1 MKISNRPLLI
11 CLLLSLLAYRH
22 ASAQVKTNTDVL
34 EKASQTT
41 AQKETARYNQLQTL
55 ARQKGWPTSLKGK
68 KGRIAIL
75 RDVNAQGIP
84 IYITTLDNI
93 ISAATIRTN
102 LLWPGGSTGLSLN
115 GSSTSVKGKIAIW
128 DEAKPLPTHV
138 ELTGRVTQKDNASS
152 VSDHSTHVAGTMIAS
167 GVNPLAKGM
176 SFGQQQLLAYDWNND
191 NSEML
196 AAASQL
202 LVSNHSYG
210 VVAGWSY
217 NSDNG
222 HWEFYGDPGDTADY
236 KFGYY
241 DPDSQMWDSIAYNA
255 PNYLIMKAAGN
266 NRGETGPAV
275 GQAYYR
281 YNSSGIMAYAG
292 LRPSGI
298 SSNDAYDCIATSA
311 GAKNILTV
319 GAVNPIPGGYSS
331 TSDVVMSDFS
341 SWGPTDDGRIKPDV
355 VANGVNVLS
364 CIGTS
369 NTAYD
374 TYSGTSMATPSVTG
388 SLLLLQE
395 YYAKLH
401 SGSFMRSATL
411 KGLAIHTADEAGIA
425 DGPDYTF
432 GWGLVDMQKAAS
444 VITSDTSKK
453 RDQAIYE
460 NTLTNSTADTYTL
473 HVVASGNGSLTAT
486 ICWTDPPGSVST
498 TNLLNNTSK
507 KLINDLDIRITD
519 GSSTWYPYV
528 LDPTHPWNAAT
539 TGDDAINNVEKI
551 VIKNVTPGKTYTITV
566 SHKGTLARGSQAY
579 SLLVSGIGGSSYCT
593 SAPTSS
599 TGTRIDKVSFG
610 DIQNTTAS
618 GCTTYRDYTSL
629 STGIQPGRQIPIS
642 VTLSSCDASANA
654 RVIKVFIDYNHD
666 GTFGTDELAAVSDV
680 LSGGST
686 TWSGA
691 ITASSSLTP
700 GTYGIMRIIA
710 QETTDTAAVK
720 ACGSYTAGETEDYT
734 VKFTAPTDNTGV
746 TAIVAPIGD
755 VCSADSQLVTVS
767 IKNYGSADQSQVG
780 ITTVISADGSTVATL
795 NAVYPE
801 TIPAGS
807 SVTYTYQ
814 SGFNM
819 VAGKTYTIT
828 SYTTLATDQLHSDD
842 TATAAVSVN
851 AAAATT
857 GQAEICGT
865 DKAYLKA
872 TSAGSSDIAFW
883 YDNASAT
890 TPIATGA
897 DTSTTVIPSDK
908 TYYLQLNGSGKVGPS
923 TKLAYASGGYNVFSG
938 NFVNFTNNV
947 PVTIENARLYI
958 GYPGKLTFIVADIT
972 NLDTASGSYSYTAI
986 SSTTIDAYATN
997 PNPQAGSVTGNPS
1010 SDTGAIFH
1018 LGLSVPTAGSH
1029 SIIIVSDGNAS
1040 IFRNNGITS
1049 QPYPFTIPGIF
1060 SITGNSALSTTNS
1073 SLYQQ
1078 YYYFFYDMLIRTA
1091 GCPTARTAVVA
1102 STSTAPIISL
1112 NGNVLTST
1120 SAAKYQWYINDSL
1133 LSGHTSQTDTAN
1145 VTGIYTVV
1153 ATDAFGCSQT
1163 SNAVSYNQGK
1173 GAIYL
1178 STHPNPSNGVF
1189 LVNFITGKAANIDLS
1204 LYNVLGQ
1211 QVYHRYVGNTAGV
1224 YSYLVNAPYLAAGI
1238 YMLKVQVGKDS
1249 YTDKVLIAR

>member
-1 MKISNRPLLI
+1 MNISRFLLVS
-11 CLLLSLLAYRH
+11 LLLSLLAISQ
-22 ASAQVKTNTDVL
+22 ASAQLKTNADVL
-34 EKASQTT
+34 ERASQLT

-55 ARQKGWPTSLKGK
+55 ARQKGWPISLRGK

-75 RDVNAQGIP
+75 REVNAQGIP
-84 IYITTLDNI
+84 IYFTTLDNV

-102 LLWPGGSTGLSLN
+102 LLWPGGSTGLALN
-115 GSSTSVKGKIAIW
+115 GSSSTVKGKIAIW

-138 ELTGRVTQKDNASS
+138 ELTGRVTQKDNPGS
-152 VSDHSTHVAGTMIAS
+152 VSDHSTHVAGTMIAA

-176 SFGQQQLLAYDWNND
+176 AYGQQQLLAYDWNND

-196 AAASQL
+196 AAAPQL

-210 VVAGWSY
+210 VVAGWNY
-217 NSDNG
+217 NSGNN

-241 DPDSQMWDSIAYNA
+241 DEDSQMWDSIAYNA
-255 PNYLIMKAAGN
+255 PNYLILKAAGN

-275 GQAYYR
+275 GQPYYR
-281 YNSSGIMAYAG
+281 YDNNGNMVYAG
-292 LRPSGI
+292 LRPTGI
-298 SSNDAYDCIATSA
+298 SSNDAYDDIATSA

-331 TSDVVMSDFS
+331 PSDVVMSDFS

-425 DGPDYTF
+425 DGPDYSY
-432 GWGLVDMQKAAS
+432 GWGLVDVQKAAG

-460 NTLTNSTADTYTL
+460 NTLTNSTADSYTL
-473 HVVASGNGSLTAT
+473 DVVASGNGPLIAT
-486 ICWTDPPGSVST
+486 ISWTDPPGAVST
-498 TNLLNNTSK
+498 TNLLNNPAK

-519 GSSTWYPYV
+519 GTTTWYPYV
-528 LDPTHPWNAAT
+528 LDPSHPWNGAT
-539 TGDDAINNVEKI
+539 TGDDATNNVEKI
-551 VIKNVTPGKTYTITV
+551 VIKNVIPGHTYTIKV

-579 SLLVSGIGGSSYCT
+579 SLLLSGIGGSSYCT

-610 DIQNTTAS
+610 DIQNTTAA
-618 GCTTYRDYTSL
+618 GCTTYRDYTNL
-629 STGIQPGRQIPIS
+629 GTGIQPGQQIPIS
-642 VTLSSCDASANA
+642 VTLSSCDASTNA

-666 GTFGTDELAAVSDV
+666 GIFSNNELAAVSDV
-680 LSGGST
+680 LGGGAT

-691 ITASSSLTP
+691 ITASADLTP
-700 GTYGIMRIIA
+700 GSYGIMRIVA

-720 ACGSYTAGETEDYT
+720 SCGSYTAGETEDYT
-734 VKFTAPTDNTGV
+734 VRFLAPVNNTGV
-746 TAIVAPIGD
+746 TAIVAPIGA
-755 VCSADSQLVTVS
+755 VCSADFQLVTVT
-767 IKNYGSADQSQVG
+767 IKNFGSANQSQVG
-780 ITTVISADGSTVATL
+780 VTTVISTDGNTVATL
-795 NAVYPE
+795 NAVYPQ
-801 TIPAGS
+801 TIPASG

-814 SGFNM
+814 SGFTM
-819 VAGKTYTIT
+819 IAGKTYTIT
-828 SYTTLATDQLHSDD
+828 SYTTLTTDQLHNDD
-842 TATAAVSVN
+842 TTTATVSVN
-851 AAAATT
+851 AAVTAT
-857 GQAEICGT
+857 GQAEICGA
-865 DKAYLKA
+865 DKTYLKA
-872 TSAGSSDIAFW
+872 TTGAGDIAFW
-883 YDNASAT
+883 YDNATAT
-890 TPIATGA
+890 TPFTTSA
-897 DTSTTVIPSDK
+897 DTSTTDIPSNK
-908 TYYLQLNGSGKVGPS
+908 TYYLQLNGSGKVGPT
-923 TKLAYASGGYNVFSG
+923 TKEAYASGGYNVFSG
-938 NFVNFTNNV
+938 NFVNFTNDV

-958 GYPGKLTFIVADIT
+958 GYPGKITFIVADIT
-972 NLDTASGSYSYTAI
+972 NLDTTSGSYSYTAI

-997 PNPQAGSVTGNPS
+997 PNPQAGSITGNPS
-1010 SDTGAIFH
+1010 SDTGAVFH
-1018 LGLSVPTAGSH
+1018 LGLSVPTAGKH
-1029 SIIIVSDGNAS
+1029 SLIISSDGNAS

-1049 QPYPFTIPGIF
+1049 QPYPFTLPGIF

-1078 YYYFFYDMLIRTA
+1078 YYYFFYDMQVRTA
-1091 GCPTARTAVVA
+1091 NCPSARTAITA
-1102 STSTAPIISL
+1102 SAAPAPVISI
-1112 NGNVLTST
+1112 NGNILTST
-1120 SAAKYQWYINDSL
+1120 QAATYQWYINDSL
-1133 LSGHTSQTDTAN
+1133 MKGHTSQTDTAN
-1145 VTGIYTVV
+1145 VTGVYTVV

-1163 SNAVSYNQGK
+1163 SNAISYNAGK

-1178 STHPNPSNGVF
+1178 SSHPNPSKGSF
-1189 LVNFITGKAANIDLS
+1189 EVNFITGKAGNVDLF

-1211 QVYHRYVGNTAGV
+1211 EVYHQYLGNTAGV
-1224 YSYLVNAPYLAAGI
+1224 YSYQVNVPGLAAGI
-1238 YMLKVQVGKDS
+1238 YLLKIQVGKDA
-1249 YTDKVLIAR
+1249 YTDKILIAR

>member
-1 MKISNRPLLI
+1 MNTKFLLL
-11 CLLLSLLAYRH
+11 CFLLSLFAFSR
-22 ASAQVKTNTDVL
+22 AGAQEKTNTDVL
-34 EKASQTT
+34 ERASRTT
-41 AQKETARYNQLQTL
+41 AQKESARYTQLQTL

-75 RDVNAQGIP
+75 RDVNDQGIP

-93 ISAATIRTN
+93 ISAATIRTS

-138 ELTGRVTQKDNASS
+138 ELTGRVTQKDNATS

-176 SFGQQQLLAYDWNND
+176 SYGQQLLLAYDWNND

-210 VVAGWSY
+210 VVAGWNY
-217 NSDNG
+217 NSGNG

-241 DPDSQMWDSIAYNA
+241 DSDSQMWDSIAYNA
-255 PNYLIMKAAGN
+255 PNYLILKAAGN

-281 YNSSGIMAYAG
+281 YNSSGVMAYAG
-292 LRPSGI
+292 LRPAGI
-298 SSNDAYDCIATSA
+298 SSNDTYDDIATSA

-331 TSDVVMSDFS
+331 ASDVVMSDFS
-341 SWGPTDDGRIKPDV
+341 SWGPTDDGRIKPDL
-355 VANGVNVLS
+355 VADGVNVLS

-432 GWGLVDMQKAAS
+432 GWGLVDIQKAAG
-444 VITSDTSKK
+444 VITSDTSAS
-453 RDQAIYE
+453 RNQAIYE
-460 NTLTNSTADTYTL
+460 NTLTSSTADTYSL
-473 HVVASGNGSLTAT
+473 NVVASGNGPLVAT
-486 ICWTDPPGSVST
+486 ICWTDPPGDVST

-519 GSSTWYPYV
+519 GTTTWYPYV
-528 LDPTHPWNAAT
+528 LDPSHPWNAAT
-539 TGDDAINNVEKI
+539 TGDDAINNVEEV
-551 VIKNVTPGKTYTITV
+551 VIKNVVPGHTYTIKVT
-566 SHKGTLARGSQAY
+566 HKGTLARGSQAY
-579 SLLVSGIGGSSYCT
+579 SLVLSGIGGSTYCT
-593 SAPTSS
+593 SASTSS

-610 DIQNTTAS
+610 DIQNTTAA

-629 STGIQPGRQIPIS
+629 STGIQPGQQIPIS
-642 VTLSSCDASANA
+642 VTLSSCDASANS

-666 GTFGTDELAAVSDV
+666 GTFDASELAAVSDV
-680 LSGGST
+680 LSGGAT
-686 TWSGA
+686 TWSST
-691 ITASSSLTP
+691 ITASSALTP
-700 GTYGIMRIIA
+700 GTYGIMRIVA
-710 QETTDTAAVK
+710 QETTDTAAVH

-734 VKFTAPTDNTGV
+734 VKFAAPVNNTGV
-746 TAIVAPIGD
+746 TVIVAPAGA
-755 VCSADSQLVTVS
+755 VCSADSQLVTVT
-767 IKNYGSADQSQVG
+767 IKNFGSADQSQVG
-780 ITTVISADGSTVATL
+780 VTTVISADGSTVATL

-801 TIPAGS
+801 TIPASG

-819 VAGKTYTIT
+819 LAGKTYTIT
-828 SYTTLATDQLHSDD
+828 SYTTLATDQLHGDD
-842 TATAAVSVN
+842 TATASVSVN
-851 AAAATT
+851 AAVSAT

-872 TSAGSSDIAFW
+872 TVGSNDIAFW
-883 YDNASAT
+883 YDNATAA
-890 TPIATGA
+890 TPITTGA
-897 DTSTTVIPSDK
+897 DTSTTDIPSDK
-908 TYYLQLNGSGKVGPS
+908 TWYLQLNGAAKVGPA
-923 TKLAYASGGYNVFSG
+923 TKEAYASGGYNVFSG

-947 PVTIENARLYI
+947 PVTIESARLYT

-972 NLDTASGSYSYTAI
+972 NLDTASGSYSYTTI

-997 PNPQAGSVTGNPS
+997 PNPQAGSITGNPS

-1018 LGLSVPTAGSH
+1018 LGLSVPTAGNH
-1029 SIIIVSDGNAS
+1029 SIIIISDGNAS
-1040 IFRNNGITS
+1040 IFRNNAITS

-1060 SITGNSALSTTNS
+1060 SITGNSALSTTTAN
-1073 SLYQQ
+1073 LYQQ
-1078 YYYFFYDMLIRTA
+1078 YYYFFYDMLVRTA
-1091 GCPTARTAVVA
+1091 GCPSARTAVTA
-1102 STSTAPIISL
+1102 STSTAPVISL
-1112 NGNVLTST
+1112 YGHILTST
-1120 SAAKYQWYINDSL
+1120 QAAKYQWYINDSL
-1133 LSGHTSQTDTAN
+1133 LTGHTSQTDTAN
-1145 VTGIYTVV
+1145 VTGVYTVV
-1153 ATDAFGCSQT
+1153 ATDAFGCAQT
-1163 SNAVSYNQGK
+1163 SNAISYNQGK

-1178 STHPNPSNGVF
+1178 STHPNPSKGLF
-1189 LVNFITGKAANIDLS
+1189 YVNFITGKTANIDLF

-1211 QVYHRYVGNTAGV
+1211 EVYHQYLGNTAGV
-1224 YSYLVNAPYLAAGI
+1224 YSAMVNDPALAAGI

-1249 YTDKVLIAR
+1249 YSDKILVVR

>member
-1 MKISNRPLLI
+1 MNISRFLLVS
-11 CLLLSLLAYRH
+11 LLLSLFATTP
-22 ASAQVKTNTDVL
+22 ASAQVKTNTGVL
-34 EKASQTT
+34 QKASQAT
-41 AQKETARYNQLQTL
+41 AQKESARYNQLQTL
-55 ARQKGWPTSLKGK
+55 ARQKGWPTSLRGK

-75 RDVNAQGIP
+75 RDVDDQGIP

-93 ISAATIRTN
+93 ISAATIRTSQ
-102 LLWPGGSTGLSLN
+102 LWPGGSTGLSLN
-115 GSSTSVKGKIAIW
+115 GSSTTVKGKIAIW
-128 DEAKPLPTHV
+128 DEARPRPSHV
-138 ELTGRVTQKDNASS
+138 ELTGRVTQQDNASGI
-152 VSDHSTHVAGTMIAS
+152 SDHSTHVAGTMIAS

-176 SFGQQQLLAYDWNND
+176 AFGQQQLLAYDWNND

-210 VVAGWSY
+210 VVAGWNY

-241 DPDSQMWDSIAYNA
+241 DSDSQMWDSIAYNA
-255 PNYLIMKAAGN
+255 PDYLILKAAGN
-266 NRGETGPAV
+266 NRGEAGPAV
-275 GQAYYR
+275 GQPYYR
-281 YNSSGIMAYAG
+281 YNSSGIMSYAG
-292 LRPSGI
+292 SRPSGI

-311 GAKNILTV
+311 GAKDILTV

-331 TSDVVMSDFS
+331 PSDVVMSDFS

-395 YYAKLH
+395 YYSKLH

-411 KGLAIHTADEAGIA
+411 KGLVIHTADEAGTA
-425 DGPDYTF
+425 DGPDYTY
-432 GWGLVDMQKAAS
+432 GWGLVDIQKAAG

-460 NTLTNSTADTYTL
+460 NTLTSSTADSYTINI
-473 HVVASGNGSLTAT
+473 VASGNGPLVAT
-486 ICWTDPPGSVST
+486 ISWTDPPGSVST

-507 KLINDLDIRITD
+507 KLINDLDLRITD
-519 GSSTWYPYV
+519 GSNTWYPYV
-528 LDPTHPWNAAT
+528 LDPSHPWNAAT

-551 VIKNVTPGKTYTITV
+551 VIKNVIPGHTYTIRV

-579 SLLVSGIGGSSYCT
+579 SLLLSGIGGTSYCT

-618 GCTTYRDYTSL
+618 GCTTYRDYTNL
-629 STGIQPGRQIPIS
+629 STGIQPGQQIPIS
-642 VTLSSCDASANA
+642 VTLGSCDAGANA
-654 RVIKVFIDYNHD
+654 RVIKIFIDYNHD
-666 GTFGTDELAAVSDV
+666 GIFGADELAAVSDV
-680 LSGGST
+680 LSGGAI
-686 TWSGA
+686 TWSGT

-700 GTYGIMRIIA
+700 GSYGIMRIVA
-710 QETTDTAAVK
+710 QETTDTAAVH

-734 VKFTAPTDNTGV
+734 VKFAAPTDNTGV
-746 TAIVAPIGD
+746 TTIVAPAGN
-755 VCSADSQLVTVS
+755 VCPADSQLVTIT
-767 IKNYGSADQSQVG
+767 IKNFGSADQTQVG
-780 ITTVISADGSTVATL
+780 VTTVISADGSAVVTL
-795 NAVYPE
+795 NAVYPG
-801 TIPAGS
+801 TIPAAG

-819 VAGKTYTIT
+819 LPGKTYTVR

-842 TATAAVSVN
+842 TATATISVN
-851 AAAATT
+851 AATGAT
-857 GQAEICGT
+857 GQAGICGT

-872 TSAGSSDIAFW
+872 TAGASDIAFW
-883 YDNASAT
+883 YDNASAA
-890 TPIATGA
+890 TPIATGT
-897 DTSTTVIPSDK
+897 DTSTTVIPSNK

-923 TKLAYASGGYNVFSG
+923 TKEAYAGGGYNVFSG
-938 NFVNFTNNV
+938 NFVNFTNDV
-947 PVTIENARLYI
+947 PVIIENARLYI
-958 GYPGKLTFIVADIT
+958 GYPGKITFIVADIT

-997 PNPQAGSVTGNPS
+997 PNPQAGSVTGNPT

-1018 LGLSVPTAGSH
+1018 LGLSVPTAGKH
-1029 SIIIVSDGNAS
+1029 SIIVVSDGNAS
-1040 IFRNNGITS
+1040 LFRNNGITS
-1049 QPYPFTIPGIF
+1049 QPYPFTLPGIF

-1078 YYYFFYDMLIRTA
+1078 YYYFFYDMLVRTA
-1091 GCPTARTAVVA
+1091 GCPSARTAIVA
-1102 STSTAPIISL
+1102 SASAAPVISI
-1112 NGNVLTST
+1112 NGNILTST
-1120 SAAKYQWYINDSL
+1120 QAAQYQWYINDSL
-1133 LSGHTSQTDTAN
+1133 LKGHTAQTDTVG
-1145 VTGIYTVV
+1145 VTGVYTVV

-1163 SNAVSYNQGK
+1163 SNAISYNQGK

-1178 STHPNPSNGVF
+1178 STHPNPSKGSF
-1189 LVNFITGKAANIDLS
+1189 EVNFITGKAGNVDLF

-1211 QVYHRYVGNTAGV
+1211 QVYHQYLGNTAGV
-1224 YSYLVNAPYLAAGI
+1224 YSYPVNDPALAAGI
-1238 YMLKVQVGKDS
+1238 YMLKIQVGKDA
-1249 YTDKVLIAR
+1249 YTDKILVVR

>member
-1 MKISNRPLLI
+1 MNTKLLLS
-11 CLLLSLLAYRH
+11 CTLLSLLTYTH
-22 ASAQVKTNTDVL
+22 AGAQVKTNTDVL
-34 EKASQTT
+34 ERASQTT
-41 AQKETARYNQLQTL
+41 AQKEVARYNQLQTL

-75 RDVNAQGIP
+75 RDVDSQGIP

-93 ISAATIRTN
+93 ISAATIRTS

-210 VVAGWSY
+210 VVAGWNY
-217 NSDNG
+217 NSGNG

-241 DPDSQMWDSIAYNA
+241 DSDSQMWDSIAYNA
-255 PNYLIMKAAGN
+255 PDYLILKAAGN

-275 GQAYYR
+275 GQPYYR
-281 YNSSGIMAYAG
+281 YNSSGIMASAG
-292 LRPSGI
+292 LRPAGI

-331 TSDVVMSDFS
+331 ASDVVMSDFS

-411 KGLAIHTADEAGIA
+411 KGLAIHTADEAGTA
-425 DGPDYTF
+425 DGPDYTY
-432 GWGLVDMQKAAS
+432 GWGLIDMKNAAG
-444 VITSDTSKK
+444 VITSDTSAL

-460 NTLTNSTADTYTL
+460 RTLTNTTADSYTL
-473 HVVASGNGSLTAT
+473 DVVASGNGPLVAT
-486 ICWTDPPGSVST
+486 ICWTDPPGSVSAS
-498 TNLLNNTSK
+498 NLLNNPSK
-507 KLINDLDIRITD
+507 KLINDLDLRVTD
-519 GSSTWYPYV
+519 GATTWYPYV
-528 LDPTHPWNAAT
+528 LDPSHPWNAAT

-551 VIKNVTPGKTYTITV
+551 VIKNVVPGKTYTIKV

-579 SLLVSGIGGSSYCT
+579 SLLLSGIGGSSYCT

-610 DIQNTTAS
+610 DIQNTTPA
-618 GCTTYRDYTSL
+618 GCTTYRNYTNL
-629 STGIQPGRQIPIS
+629 STDIQPGQQIPIS
-642 VTLSSCDASANA
+642 VTLSSCDAGANA

-666 GTFGTDELAAVSDV
+666 GTFGADELAAVSDV
-680 LSGGST
+680 LSGGAT
-686 TWSGA
+686 TWSGT
-691 ITASSSLTP
+691 ITASPSPAP
-700 GTYGIMRIIA
+700 GSYGIMRIVA
-710 QETTDTAAVK
+710 QETTDTSAVH

-734 VKFTAPTDNTGV
+734 VKFIAPTDNTGV
-746 TAIVAPIGD
+746 TTIVAPAGA
-755 VCSADSQLVTVS
+755 VCSADSQLVTVT
-767 IKNYGSADQSQVG
+767 IRNYGSADQSQVG
-780 ITTVISADGSTVATL
+780 VTTVISADGSTVATL
-795 NAVYPE
+795 NAVYPG
-801 TIPAGS
+801 TIPAAG

-819 VAGKTYTIT
+819 LAGKTYTIT
-828 SYTTLATDQLHSDD
+828 SYTTLAADQLHSDD
-842 TATAAVSVN
+842 TTTATVSVN
-851 AAAATT
+851 AAAGAT
-857 GQAEICGT
+857 GQAEVCGT

-872 TSAGSSDIAFW
+872 TAGAGDIAFW
-883 YDNASAT
+883 YDNAGAA

-908 TYYLQLNGSGKVGPS
+908 TYYLQLNGAGKVGPS
-923 TKLAYASGGYNVFSG
+923 TKEAFASGGYNVFSG
-938 NFVNFTNNV
+938 NFVNFTNDV
-947 PVTIENARLYI
+947 PVTIENARLYV

-972 NLDTASGSYSYTAI
+972 NLDTASGSYSYSAI

-997 PNPQAGSVTGNPS
+997 PNPQAGSITGNPT

-1018 LGLSVPTAGSH
+1018 LGLSVPTAGKH
-1029 SIIIVSDGNAS
+1029 SIIVVSDGNAS
-1040 IFRNNGITS
+1040 LFRNNNITA
-1049 QPYPFTIPGIF
+1049 QPYPFTLPGIF
-1060 SITGNSALSTTNS
+1060 SITGNSALSTTNP

-1078 YYYFFYDMLIRTA
+1078 YYYFFYDMLVRTT
-1091 GCPTARTAVVA
+1091 GCPSARTAVAA
-1102 STSTAPIISL
+1102 SNSAAPIISL
-1112 NGNVLTST
+1112 DGNILTST
-1120 SAAKYQWYINDSL
+1120 QAAQYQWYINDSL
-1133 LSGHTSQTDTAN
+1133 LKGHTSRTDTAN

-1153 ATDAFGCSQT
+1153 ATDAFGCTQT
-1163 SNAVSYNQGK
+1163 SNAISYNQGK

-1178 STHPNPSNGVF
+1178 STHPNPSKGVF
-1189 LVNFITGKAANIDLS
+1189 LINFITGKTANIDIF

-1211 QVYHRYVGNTAGV
+1211 QVYHRYLGNTAGV
-1224 YSYLVNAPYLAAGI
+1224 YSYLVNDPSLAAGI
-1238 YMLKVQVGKDS
+1238 YMLKVQVGKDAYS
-1249 YTDKVLIAR
+1249 DKILVVR

>member
-1 MKISNRPLLI
+1 MNTSKFLLVS
-11 CLLLSLLAYRH
+11 LLLSLIATSQVR
-22 ASAQVKTNTDVL
+22 AQLKTNADVL
-34 EKASQTT
+34 ERASQLT
-41 AQKETARYNQLQTL
+41 AQKEIARYTQLQTL
-55 ARQKGWPTSLKGK
+55 AREKGWPTSLRGK

-75 RDVNAQGIP
+75 RDVNAHGVP

-102 LLWPGGSTGLSLN
+102 LLWPGGSTGLALN
-115 GSSTSVKGKIAIW
+115 GSSGSVKGKIAIW

-138 ELTGRVTQKDNASS
+138 ELTGRVTQKDNAST

-176 SFGQQQLLAYDWNND
+176 AYGQQQLLAYDWNND

-196 AAASQL
+196 AAAPQL

-210 VVAGWSY
+210 VVAGWNY
-217 NSDNG
+217 NSGNG

-241 DPDSQMWDSIAYNA
+241 DGDAQMWDSIAYNA
-255 PNYLIMKAAGN
+255 PNYLILKAAGN

-281 YNSSGIMAYAG
+281 YNSSGNMVYAG
-292 LRPSGI
+292 LRPAGI
-298 SSNDAYDCIATSA
+298 SSNDSYDCIATSA

-331 TSDVVMSDFS
+331 VSDVVMSDFS

-411 KGLAIHTADEAGIA
+411 KGLVIHTADEAGIA
-425 DGPDYTF
+425 DGPDYTY
-432 GWGLVDMQKAAS
+432 GWGLVDIQKAAG

-460 NTLTNSTADTYTL
+460 QTLTSSTADSYSL
-473 HVVASGNGSLTAT
+473 DVVASGNGPLTAT
-486 ICWTDPPGSVST
+486 ISWTDPPGAVST
-498 TNLLNNTSK
+498 TNLLNNPAK
-507 KLINDLDIRITD
+507 KLINDLDIRVTD
-519 GSSTWYPYV
+519 GVTTWYPYV
-528 LDPTHPWNAAT
+528 LDPSHPWNGAT

-551 VIKNVTPGKTYTITV
+551 VIKNAVPGHTYTIKVT
-566 SHKGTLARGSQAY
+566 HKGTLARGSQAY
-579 SLLVSGIGGSSYCT
+579 SLLLSGIGGSSYCT

-610 DIQNTTAS
+610 DIQNTTGA

-629 STGIQPGRQIPIS
+629 STGIQPGQQIPIS
-642 VTLSSCDASANA
+642 VTLNSCDASANA
-654 RVIKVFIDYNHD
+654 RIIKVFIDYNHD
-666 GTFGTDELAAVSDV
+666 GSFGADELAAVSDV
-680 LSGGST
+680 LSGGAT

-691 ITASSSLTP
+691 ITASADLTP
-700 GTYGIMRIIA
+700 GTSGIMRIIA
-710 QETTDTAAVK
+710 RETTDTAVVIP
-720 ACGSYTAGETEDYT
+720 CGSYTAGETEDYT
-734 VKFTAPTDNTGV
+734 VKFVAPVNNTGV
-746 TAIVAPIGD
+746 TAIVAPAGA
-755 VCSADSQLVTVS
+755 VCSADTQLVTVT

-780 ITTVISADGSTVATL
+780 VTTVISTDGNTVATL
-795 NAVYPE
+795 NAIYPG
-801 TIPAGS
+801 TIPAAG

-814 SGFNM
+814 SGFAM
-819 VAGKTYTIT
+819 IAGKTYTIT
-828 SYTTLATDQLHSDD
+828 SYTTLSTDQLHSDD
-842 TATAAVSVN
+842 TTTASVSVN
-851 AAAATT
+851 AAVTTT

-865 DKAYLKA
+865 DKTFLKA
-872 TSAGSSDIAFW
+872 NAGTGDIAFW

-897 DTSTTVIPSDK
+897 DTSTTIIPTDK
-908 TYYLQLNGSGKVGPS
+908 TYYLQLNGSGKLGPS
-923 TKLAYASGGYNVFSG
+923 TKEAFASGGYNVFNG
-938 NFVNFTNNV
+938 NFVNFTNYV

-958 GYPGKLTFIVADIT
+958 GYPGKITFIVADIT
-972 NLDTASGSYSYTAI
+972 NLDTATGSYSYTAI

-997 PNPQAGSVTGNPS
+997 PNPQAGSLTGNPS
-1010 SDTGAIFH
+1010 SDTGAVFH
-1018 LGLSVPTAGSH
+1018 LGLSVPTAGNH
-1029 SIIIVSDGNAS
+1029 SIIVVSDGNAS
-1040 IFRNNGITS
+1040 IFRNNSITT
-1049 QPYPFTIPGIF
+1049 QPYPFTLPGIF
-1060 SITGNSALSTTNS
+1060 SITGNSALSTSNS
-1073 SLYQQ
+1073 GMFQQ
-1078 YYYFFYDMLIRTA
+1078 YYYFFYNMQVNTA
-1091 GCPTARTAVVA
+1091 NCPSARAAITASA
-1102 STSTAPIISL
+1102 SAAPVISIY
-1112 NGNVLTST
+1112 GNILTST
-1120 SAAKYQWYINDSL
+1120 QAAKYQWYINDSL
-1133 LSGHTSQTDTAN
+1133 MKGHTSPTDTAL
-1145 VTGIYTVV
+1145 VTGVYTVV

-1163 SNAVSYNQGK
+1163 SNAISYNSGK

-1178 STHPNPSNGVF
+1178 STHPNPSKGLF
-1189 LVNFITGKAANIDLS
+1189 YVNFITGRAANVDLF

-1211 QVYHRYVGNTAGV
+1211 EVYHQYLGNTAGV
-1224 YSYLVNAPYLAAGI
+1224 YSDMVDDPGLAAGI
-1238 YMLKVQVGKDS
+1238 YMLKVQVGKDA
-1249 YTDKVLIAR
+1249 YTDKVLIVR